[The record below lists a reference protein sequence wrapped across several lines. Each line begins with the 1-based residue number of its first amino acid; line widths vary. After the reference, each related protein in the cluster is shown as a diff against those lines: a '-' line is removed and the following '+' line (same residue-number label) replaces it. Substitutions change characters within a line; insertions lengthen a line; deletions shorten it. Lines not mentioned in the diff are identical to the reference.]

1 MTINNKDYALMLHKN
16 KIQQMQYPIFY
27 YLNMATTHQQSQH
40 HTMEKSLLHDP

>member
-1 MTINNKDYALMLHKN
+1 MLHKN
-16 KIQQMQYPIFY
+16 KIQQMQTFFYQIYDPIFY